1 MLSAI
6 CYLAGYVV
14 GLLAFLW
21 LAQRRRLDTPGVLS
35 LVGVGLIGGLLGA
48 NLTQWVVTGSPGKT
62 VLGAVAGGYLAV
74 AVAKRRMGL
83 RRPTGDLFALAL
95 CAGEAVGRWGCYFG
109 GCCYGRPAHLPWAVW
124 QHGAWRHPT
133 QIYLSLASLA
143 ILLVLL
149 RYERANPPE
158 NALFYLQ
165 GMLYC
170 AARFVIE
177 FWREGTAV
185 GAGLTAAQWACAAGL
200 LFFAVRMRLLLQPV
214 AAKGACVETLS

>member
-6 CYLAGYVV
+6 CYMAGYGV
-14 GLLAFLW
+14 GMLAFLW

-48 NLTQWVVTGSPGKT
+48 NLTQWVVTGGPGKT

-74 AVAKRRMGL
+74 SLAKRGMGL
-83 RRPTGDLFALAL
+83 RRPTGDLFAFAL

-109 GCCYGRPAHLPWAVW
+109 GCCYGRPAHIPWAVW

-133 QIYLSLASLA
+133 QIYLSLAALA

-149 RYERANPPE
+149 RYERAHPPE
-158 NALFYLQ
+158 NAIFFLQ

-177 FWREGTAV
+177 FWREGTPVA
-185 GAGLTAAQWACAAGL
+185 AGLTAAQWACAVGL
-200 LFFAVRMRLLLQPV
+200 LFFAVRLRGLLLP
-214 AAKGACVETLS
+214 AAVKGAPLETLS